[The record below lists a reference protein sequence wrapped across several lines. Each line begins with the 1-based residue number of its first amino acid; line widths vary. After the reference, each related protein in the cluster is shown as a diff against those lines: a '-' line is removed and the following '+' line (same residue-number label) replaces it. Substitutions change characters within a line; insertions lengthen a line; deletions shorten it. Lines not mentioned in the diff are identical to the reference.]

1 MNWLKAITKSGRQNL
16 ARELLKEHLTPKKI
30 AEWAAR
36 GTNSLL
42 AKIDDKEK
50 LNRVACSVNAA
61 ADLAADLAAAVRDG
75 HVDAEESASIAARAA
90 TLAGDL
96 AKKDALDALI
106 EKAVSYVP

>member
-1 MNWLKAITKSGRQNL
+1 MNWLKAITKSGRQSL
-16 ARELLKEHLTPKKI
+16 ARELLKEYLTPQKI

-36 GTNSLL
+36 GANNLL

-75 HVDAEESASIAARAA
+75 HVDADEAASIAARAA
-90 TLAGDL
+90 AL
-96 AKKDALDALI
+96 AKDAVRQDTIDALI
-106 EKAVSYVP
+106 EKAVALVP